1 MYTIGLFF
9 LALVL
14 INVYLFRSDA
24 KRLEEELR
32 EFREREAK
40 DKQESRQFDGQVWQ
54 RWRS

>member
-40 DKQESRQFDGQVWQ
+40 DTQESRQFDGQVWQ